1 MQMAHRIAQMVASHG
16 GRTFFVGGF
25 VRDRLMGKE
34 NKDIDIEIH
43 GILPET
49 LEDILNS
56 LGKMTEMGASFGI
69 FGLKGYDLDIAMPR
83 KEEATGRGHKD
94 FTVFVDP
101 FLGTYKAALR
111 RDFTMNAMMQDVLTD
126 EVVDHFSGIS
136 DMEKGILRHVNQDT
150 FVEDP
155 LRVLRAAQFA
165 ARFQFQVAP
174 ETIALAKTMDLTA
187 LARER
192 ILGELEKAL
201 LKADTPSI
209 FFEEM
214 VKMEQMRDWFPEID
228 ELRQKTHGQSR
239 DLWGYTMQVLDV
251 ASKYRA
257 QAEEPLQFM
266 LLALTHV
273 VPTEKLRKT
282 FLERVTNENKV
293 IKYVANMAPLYQ
305 EPKKMFLRQAD
316 EVITTTL
323 FDKALVPKEL
333 ALFALIVD
341 FVENDFERSSSCMAF
356 ETFLQERLIVF
367 RRVMSKPFV
376 MGADLINEGMKPGK
390 SFSQILAYAHQLRLA
405 EIEKAEALAQTITY
419 AKEKNL

>member
-1 MQMAHRIAQMVASHG
+1 MADKNMQMAHRIAQKVAEHG

-43 GILPET
+43 GIMPEV
-49 LEDILNS
+49 LEDILNG

-111 RDFTMNAMMQDVLTD
+111 RDFTMNALMQDVLTD
-126 EVVDHFSGIS
+126 EVVDHFGGIA
-136 DMEKGILRHVNQDT
+136 DMNKGVLRHVNSDT

-165 ARFQFQVAP
+165 ARFGFEVAP

-201 LKADTPSI
+201 LKADTPSV
-209 FFEEM
+209 FFAEM
-214 VKMEQMRDWFPEID
+214 VKMEQMKDWFPELEQLSEEIW
-228 ELRQKTHGQSR
+228 K
-239 DLWGYTMQVLDV
+239 YTMKVLDTAV
-251 ASKYRA
+251 SYRK
-257 QAEEPLQFM
+257 QVEEPLQFM
-266 LLALTHV
+266 LLALTHALPDGKV
-273 VPTEKLRKT
+273 RKT

-293 IKYVANMAPLYQ
+293 IKYVENMAPLYQ
-305 EPKKMFLRQAD
+305 EPKKLFLEQVE
-316 EVITTTL
+316 EVETTTL
-323 FDKALVPKEL
+323 FDKALKPHEL
-333 ALFALIVD
+333 VLFSVLVD
-341 FVENDFERSSSCMAF
+341 CVEHEQKKNGEL
-356 ETFLQERLIVF
+356 EKFLQERLAVF
-367 RRVMSKPFV
+367 ERVMAKPFV
-376 MGADLINEGMKPGK
+376 MGADLIKQGMKPGK
-390 SFSQILAYAHQLRLA
+390 SFSKILAYAHKLRLA
-405 EIEKAEALAQTITY
+405 EVDKQEALAQTMLY
-419 AKEKNL
+419 AKEQNL